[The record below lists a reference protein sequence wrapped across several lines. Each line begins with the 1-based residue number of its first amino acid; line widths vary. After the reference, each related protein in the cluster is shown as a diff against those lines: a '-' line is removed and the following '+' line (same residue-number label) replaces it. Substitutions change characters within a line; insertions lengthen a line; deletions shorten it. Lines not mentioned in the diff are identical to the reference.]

1 MSRARCMAAAGAG
14 WRRGRGCRW
23 SRRSSCAWSCWQL
36 GTDHFISCHH
46 GKTLRRQVTGKN
58 VIFITLK
65 NIYIKIST
73 GYWQM
78 LNGYLC
84 FTSITWTWCKISVTG
99 KFEFRQSL
107 ERTRVDNEWS
117 LLPTIYSWHSAATTQ
132 STSQQCQWLW
142 RSGDVSW
149 LLTCHISSQYLL
161 IST

>member
-1 MSRARCMAAAGAG
+1 MVLSPWCQQQRSVRSQSINDDELEKFTWQQNVKVSLSSQSLNTGNIVTLNWAKIGEYVNTWCRSKARCRAAAGAG
-14 WRRGRGCRW
+14 WRRLRRGRGCRW

-58 VIFITLK
+58 VIFTTLK

-84 FTSITWTWCKISVTG
+84 FIL
-99 KFEFRQSL
+99 Q
-107 ERTRVDNEWS
+107 
-117 LLPTIYSWHSAATTQ
+117 
-132 STSQQCQWLW
+132 
-142 RSGDVSW
+142 
-149 LLTCHISSQYLL
+149 
-161 IST
+161 